1 MKLSDEYLKIFEEQ
15 GFVVVENF
23 YPEEKRVRIVAALQK
38 TLPTWEAVKD
48 QPPETGMLTDDF
60 PYSEMLFNEL
70 TVDVD
75 LIDFVQR
82 VLETEDIHFRYAHN
96 WVKYP
101 GSSAFPQLHI
111 DNGNNSLLPP
121 CADKRYGQI
130 SCWYFPEEVR
140 AEHAPMLVVPKPF
153 GKDLSKSVS
162 LEVPAGTQMIFN
174 TYLWHSATA
183 FEGKDRQR
191 YSVTRIYGR
200 ADHYWE
206 GVSSFTNLGRNEH
219 FRQFIG
225 KLTAREREFFRF
237 PPAGHPY
244 YTGKTLELL
253 EAQYPGW
260 NAHGEYTHVT

>member
-1 MKLSDEYLKIFEEQ
+1 MKLSDEHLNTFEEQ
-15 GFVVVENF
+15 GFVVIENF

-38 TLPTWEAVKD
+38 TLPTWEVVKD
-48 QPPETGMLTDDF
+48 QPPETGMLADDF

-70 TVDVD
+70 TVDPD

-82 VLETEDIHFRYAHN
+82 VLETEHIHFRYAHN

-130 SCWYFPEEVR
+130 SCWYFPEEVH
-140 AEHAPMLVVPKPF
+140 AAHAPMLVVPKPF

-183 FEGKDRQR
+183 FEGKDKQR

-206 GVSSFTNLGRNEH
+206 GVSSFTNLGRNKH

-225 KLTAREREFFRF
+225 RLTAREREFFRF
-237 PPAGHPY
+237 PPAGHTY

-253 EAQYPGW
+253 EEQYPGW
-260 NAHGEYTHVT
+260 NAHGEYTHAT